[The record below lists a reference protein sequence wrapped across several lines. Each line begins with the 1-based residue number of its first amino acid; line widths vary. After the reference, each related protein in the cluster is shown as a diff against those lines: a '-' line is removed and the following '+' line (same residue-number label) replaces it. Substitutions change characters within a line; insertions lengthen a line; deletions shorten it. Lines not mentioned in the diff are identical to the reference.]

1 MWLLVASRRMAGTG
15 GSVFTGSAFWEGEVN
30 DGHHSNDRTHIK
42 HLKDILEVQ
51 PPAGNRLFIFLRVE
65 MPTDHVP
72 FTPLAELPLDIRY
85 GPAIESITMKDSKR
99 VSLVQLTPA
108 IDLLHRTR
116 TG

>member
-1 MWLLVASRRMAGTG
+1 MAGTG

-51 PPAGNRLFIFLRVE
+51 PPAGDRLFIFLRVE